1 MNVVAPD
8 GVVQEQLEDECSTQD
23 GHQPWNAVVATECEE
38 EERELGEG
46 GSDQERSHQQHH
58 TQRDQHGLS
67 RQSRDRQRGKLR
79 TTIQVLLERCPALK
93 KVDSLDSEGDS
104 DDDSE
109 ARLGRFI
116 NIR

>member
-1 MNVVAPD
+1 M
-8 GVVQEQLEDECSTQD
+8 
-23 GHQPWNAVVATECEE
+23 VATECQE

-79 TTIQVLLERCPALK
+79 TTILIQVIMLERCPALK
-93 KVDSLDSEGDS
+93 KGCLLDLRGGDS
-104 DDDSE
+104 NAHSE
-109 ARLGRFI
+109 AVFSGHH
-116 NIR
+116 IR